1 MEIKN
6 KTIIFLL
13 ILFFSCTSNPF
24 WEDSPTI
31 EMKITGK
38 VLTENN
44 QTNVPVSVWLET
56 FDLYT
61 TTDSA
66 GYFSFSVTNSQTPNG
81 SMNGPVNLYFFI
93 HNYELDSVTVYF
105 TNGMFSKEQTDF
117 SKDGELI
124 NTVEMK
130 KILSGEVILH
140 FNKNSIQT
148 RDTLR
153 VSFNLETHSAVSID
167 TYKYILQEDGS
178 DFHSGLFFRSL
189 TDNETITIY
198 RFSGTDQFGISVE
211 DQLRNL
217 TYEENESIT
226 WTYYLVSDSLNLSSG
241 DYEVLPFLLIRH
253 DQIPIGL
260 IEAHHDP
267 DSILTLSAYYLDL
280 PLDILPDTLQIN

>member
-1 MEIKN
+1 
-6 KTIIFLL
+6 
-13 ILFFSCTSNPF
+13 
-24 WEDSPTI
+24 
-31 EMKITGK
+31 MKITGK
-38 VLTENN
+38 VITENN

-61 TTDSA
+61 TTDSV
-66 GYFSFSVTNSQTPNG
+66 GYFSISINNSQTSYG
-81 SMNGPVNLYFFI
+81 SMNGPVNLYLYI

-117 SKDGELI
+117 SEDGELL
-124 NTVEMK
+124 NPVEMK

-189 TDNETITIY
+189 TDNETVTIY
-198 RFSGTDQFGISVE
+198 RFTGTNQFGNSVD

-217 TYEENESIT
+217 AYEKDESIT
-226 WTYYLVSDSLNLSSG
+226 WTYYLLSDSLNLSSG
-241 DYEVLPFLLIRH
+241 DYEVLPYLLIRH

-260 IEAHHDP
+260 IEAQGG
-267 DSILTLSAYYLDL
+267 DSALTLSAYFLDL
-280 PLDILPDTLQIN
+280 PFDILPDTLQIN

>member
-13 ILFFSCTSNPF
+13 ISFFSCTSNPF

-31 EMKITGK
+31 EMKITGE

-61 TTDSA
+61 TTDSV
-66 GYFSFSVTNSQTPNG
+66 GYFSFSITNSQTPNG

-93 HNYELDSVTVYF
+93 HNYELDSVTAYF
-105 TNGMFSKEQTDF
+105 TNGMFSKEQTNF
-117 SKDGELI
+117 SEDGELL
-124 NTVEMK
+124 NPVEMK
-130 KILSGEVILH
+130 KILSGDVILH

-189 TDNETITIY
+189 TDNETVTIY
-198 RFSGTDQFGISVE
+198 RFNGIDQSGNSVE
-211 DQLRNL
+211 DKLRNL
-217 TYEENESIT
+217 TYVENESIT
-226 WTYYLVSDSLNLSSG
+226 WTYYLLSDSLNLSSG
-241 DYEVLPFLLIRH
+241 DYEVLPYLLVRQ
-253 DQIPIGL
+253 DQIPNGL
-260 IEAHHDP
+260 IEALGG
-267 DSILTLSAYYLDL
+267 DSAFTLSAYFLDL

>member
-6 KTIIFLL
+6 KTMIFLL
-13 ILFFSCTSNPF
+13 LLLSSCTSNPF
-24 WEDSPTI
+24 WDDSGTI

-56 FDLYT
+56 LDLYT
-61 TTDSA
+61 TTDSV
-66 GYFSFSVTNSQTPNG
+66 GYFSFSITNSQTPNG

-117 SKDGELI
+117 TKDGELLI
-124 NTVEMK
+124 PVEMK
-130 KILSGEVILH
+130 KLLSGEVELH

-148 RDTLR
+148 RDTLG
-153 VSFNLETHSAVSID
+153 VSFNLETHSTVSID
-167 TYKYILQEDGS
+167 TYKYILQEDSS

-189 TDNETITIY
+189 TDNETVTIY
-198 RFSGTDQFGISVE
+198 RFSGTDQFGNSVE

-217 TYEENESIT
+217 TYEKNESIT
-226 WTYYLVSDSLNLSSG
+226 WTYYLLSDSLNLSSG
-241 DYEVLPFLLIRH
+241 DYEVSPYLLIRH

-260 IEAHHDP
+260 IEAHGG
-267 DSILTLSAYYLDL
+267 DSALTLSAHFLDL
-280 PLDILPDTLQIN
+280 PLDILPDTLKIN

>member
-6 KTIIFLL
+6 KTMIFLL
-13 ILFFSCTSNPF
+13 LLLSSCTSNPF
-24 WEDSPTI
+24 WDDSGTI

-61 TTDSA
+61 PTDSV
-66 GYFSFSVTNSQTPNG
+66 GYFSFSITNSQTPTG

-105 TNGMFSKEQTDF
+105 TNGMLSKEQTDF
-117 SKDGELI
+117 SEDGELL
-124 NTVEMK
+124 NPVEMK

-153 VSFNLETHSAVSID
+153 VSFNLETHSVVSID

-189 TDNETITIY
+189 TDNETVTIY
-198 RFSGTDQFGISVE
+198 RFIGTDQFGNSVE
-211 DQLRNL
+211 HQLRNL

-226 WTYYLVSDSLNLSSG
+226 WTYYLLSDSLNLSSG
-241 DYEVLPFLLIRH
+241 EYEVLPYLLIRH

-260 IEAHHDP
+260 IEAHGG
-267 DSILTLSAYYLDL
+267 DSALTLSAYFLDL

>member
-6 KTIIFLL
+6 KTIILLL
-13 ILFFSCTSNPF
+13 ISFFSCTSNPF

-31 EMKITGK
+31 EMKITGE

-61 TTDSA
+61 TTDSV
-66 GYFSFSVTNSQTPNG
+66 GYFSFSITNSQTPNG

-93 HNYELDSVTVYF
+93 HNYELDSVTAYF
-105 TNGMFSKEQTDF
+105 TNGMFSKEQTNF
-117 SKDGELI
+117 SEDGELL
-124 NTVEMK
+124 NPVEMK
-130 KILSGEVILH
+130 KILSGDVILH

-189 TDNETITIY
+189 TDSETVTIY
-198 RFSGTDQFGISVE
+198 RFNGTDQSGNSVE
-211 DQLRNL
+211 DKLRNL
-217 TYEENESIT
+217 TYVENESIK
-226 WTYYLVSDSLNLSSG
+226 WTYYLLSDSLNLSSG
-241 DYEVLPFLLIRH
+241 DYEVLPYLLVRQ
-253 DQIPIGL
+253 DQIPNGL
-260 IEAHHDP
+260 IEALGG
-267 DSILTLSAYYLDL
+267 DSAFTLSAYFLDL

>member
-13 ILFFSCTSNPF
+13 ISLFSCTSNPF
-24 WEDSPTI
+24 WDDSGTI

-38 VLTENN
+38 VITENN

-61 TTDSA
+61 TTDSV
-66 GYFSFSVTNSQTPNG
+66 GYFSISINNSQTSYG
-81 SMNGPVNLYFFI
+81 SMNGPVNLYLYI

-117 SKDGELI
+117 SEDGELL
-124 NTVEMK
+124 NSVEMK

-189 TDNETITIY
+189 TDNETVTIY
-198 RFSGTDQFGISVE
+198 RFTGTNQFGNSVD

-217 TYEENESIT
+217 AYEKDESIT
-226 WTYYLVSDSLNLSSG
+226 WTYYLLSDSLNLSSG
-241 DYEVLPFLLIRH
+241 DYEVLPYLLIRH

-260 IEAHHDP
+260 IEAHGG
-267 DSILTLSAYYLDL
+267 DSALTLSAYFLDL
-280 PLDILPDTLQIN
+280 PFDILPDTLQIN

>member
-13 ILFFSCTSNPF
+13 ISLFSCTSNPF
-24 WEDSPTI
+24 WDDSGTI

-38 VLTENN
+38 VITENN

-61 TTDSA
+61 TTDSV
-66 GYFSFSVTNSQTPNG
+66 GYFSISINNSQTSYG
-81 SMNGPVNLYFFI
+81 SMNGPVNLYLYI

-117 SKDGELI
+117 SEDGELL
-124 NTVEMK
+124 NPVEMK

-189 TDNETITIY
+189 IDNETVTIY
-198 RFSGTDQFGISVE
+198 RFTGTNQFGNSVD

-217 TYEENESIT
+217 AYEKDESIT
-226 WTYYLVSDSLNLSSG
+226 WTYYLLSDSLNLSSG
-241 DYEVLPFLLIRH
+241 DYEVLPYLLIRH

-260 IEAHHDP
+260 IDAHGG
-267 DSILTLSAYYLDL
+267 DSVLTLSAYFLDL
-280 PLDILPDTLQIN
+280 PFDILPDTLQIN

>member
-1 MEIKN
+1 
-6 KTIIFLL
+6 
-13 ILFFSCTSNPF
+13 
-24 WEDSPTI
+24 
-31 EMKITGK
+31 MKITGK

-61 TTDSA
+61 TSDSG
-66 GYFSFSVTNSQTPNG
+66 GYFSFSITNSQTSNG

-117 SKDGELI
+117 SEDGELL
-124 NTVEMK
+124 NPVEMK

-189 TDNETITIY
+189 TDNETVIIY
-198 RFSGTDQFGISVE
+198 RFSGTDKFGNSVE
-211 DQLRNL
+211 DRLRNL
-217 TYEENESIT
+217 AYEKNESIT
-226 WTYYLVSDSLNLSSG
+226 WTYYLLSDSLNLSSG
-241 DYEVLPFLLIRH
+241 DYEVLPYLLIRH

-260 IEAHHDP
+260 IDAHGG
-267 DSILTLSAYYLDL
+267 DSALTLSAYFLDL
-280 PLDILPDTLQIN
+280 PFDILPDTLQIN

>member
-6 KTIIFLL
+6 KTIILML
-13 ILFFSCTSNPF
+13 ISFFSCTSNPF

-56 FDLYT
+56 LDLYT
-61 TTDSA
+61 TTDSV
-66 GYFSFSVTNSQTPNG
+66 GYFSFSITNSQTPNG

-105 TNGMFSKEQTDF
+105 TNGMFSKEQTNF
-117 SKDGELI
+117 SEDGELL
-124 NTVEMK
+124 NPVEMK
-130 KILSGEVILH
+130 KILSGDVILH

-189 TDNETITIY
+189 TDNETVTIY
-198 RFSGTDQFGISVE
+198 RFNGIDQSGNSVE
-211 DQLRNL
+211 DKLRNL
-217 TYEENESIT
+217 TYVENESIT
-226 WTYYLVSDSLNLSSG
+226 WTYYLLSDSLNLSSG
-241 DYEVLPFLLIRH
+241 DYEVLPYLLVRQ
-253 DQIPIGL
+253 DQIPNGL
-260 IEAHHDP
+260 IEALGG
-267 DSILTLSAYYLDL
+267 DSAFTLSAYFLDL

>member
-13 ILFFSCTSNPF
+13 ISLFSCTSNPF
-24 WEDSPTI
+24 WDDSGTI

-38 VLTENN
+38 VITENN

-61 TTDSA
+61 TTDSV
-66 GYFSFSVTNSQTPNG
+66 GYFSISINNSQTSYG
-81 SMNGPVNLYFFI
+81 SMNGPVNLYLYI

-117 SKDGELI
+117 SEDGELL
-124 NTVEMK
+124 NPVEMK

-189 TDNETITIY
+189 TDNETVTIY
-198 RFSGTDQFGISVE
+198 RFTGTNQFGNSVD

-217 TYEENESIT
+217 AYEKDESIT
-226 WTYYLVSDSLNLSSG
+226 WTYYLLSDSLNLSSG
-241 DYEVLPFLLIRH
+241 DYEVLPYLLIRH

-260 IEAHHDP
+260 IEAQGG
-267 DSILTLSAYYLDL
+267 DSALTLSAYFLDL
-280 PLDILPDTLQIN
+280 PFDILPDTLQIN

>member
-6 KTIIFLL
+6 KTIISLL
-13 ILFFSCTSNPF
+13 ILLFSCTSNPF
-24 WEDSPTI
+24 WDDSGTI

-61 TTDSA
+61 TTDSV
-66 GYFSFSVTNSQTPNG
+66 GYFSISINNSQTSYG
-81 SMNGPVNLYFFI
+81 SMNGPVNLYLYI

-117 SKDGELI
+117 SKNGELLI
-124 NTVEMK
+124 PVEMK
-130 KILSGEVILH
+130 KLLSGEVELH
-140 FNKNSIQT
+140 FNNNSIQI

-167 TYKYILQEDGS
+167 TYKYILQEDSS

-189 TDNETITIY
+189 KDNETVTIY
-198 RFSGTDQFGISVE
+198 RFSGTDQFGNSVE

-217 TYEENESIT
+217 TYEKNESIT
-226 WTYYLVSDSLNLSSG
+226 WTYYLLSDSLNLSSG
-241 DYEVLPFLLIRH
+241 EYEVLPYLLIRH

-260 IEAHHDP
+260 IEAHGG
-267 DSILTLSAYYLDL
+267 DSAFTLSAYFLDL

>member
-13 ILFFSCTSNPF
+13 ISFFSCTSNPF

-31 EMKITGK
+31 EMKITGE

-61 TTDSA
+61 TTDSV
-66 GYFSFSVTNSQTPNG
+66 GYFSFSITNSQTPNG

-93 HNYELDSVTVYF
+93 HNYELDSVTIYF
-105 TNGMFSKEQTDF
+105 TNGMFSKEQTNF
-117 SKDGELI
+117 SEDGELL
-124 NTVEMK
+124 NLVEMK
-130 KILSGEVILH
+130 KILSGDVILH

-189 TDNETITIY
+189 TDNETVTIY
-198 RFSGTDQFGISVE
+198 RFNGTDQSGNSIE
-211 DQLRNL
+211 DKLRNL
-217 TYEENESIT
+217 TYVENESIT
-226 WTYYLVSDSLNLSSG
+226 WTYYLLSDSLNLSSG
-241 DYEVLPFLLIRH
+241 DYEVLPYLLVRQ
-253 DQIPIGL
+253 DQIPYGL
-260 IEAHHDP
+260 IEALGG
-267 DSILTLSAYYLDL
+267 DSAFTLSAYFLDL

>member
-13 ILFFSCTSNPF
+13 ISLFSCTSNPF
-24 WEDSPTI
+24 WDDSGTI

-38 VLTENN
+38 VITENN

-61 TTDSA
+61 TTDSV
-66 GYFSFSVTNSQTPNG
+66 GYFSISINNSQTSYG
-81 SMNGPVNLYFFI
+81 SMNGPVNLYLYI

-117 SKDGELI
+117 SEDGELL
-124 NTVEMK
+124 NPVEMK
-130 KILSGEVILH
+130 KILSGEVMLH

-189 TDNETITIY
+189 TDNETVTIY
-198 RFSGTDQFGISVE
+198 RFTGTNQFGNSVD

-217 TYEENESIT
+217 AYEKDESIT
-226 WTYYLVSDSLNLSSG
+226 WTYYLLSDSLNLSSG
-241 DYEVLPFLLIRH
+241 DYEVLPYLLIRH

-260 IEAHHDP
+260 IDAHGG
-267 DSILTLSAYYLDL
+267 DSVLTLSAYFLDL
-280 PLDILPDTLQIN
+280 PFDILPDTLQIN

>member
-6 KTIIFLL
+6 KIIIFLL
-13 ILFFSCTSNPF
+13 ISLFSCTSNPF
-24 WEDSPTI
+24 WDDSGTI

-61 TTDSA
+61 TTDSV
-66 GYFSFSVTNSQTPNG
+66 GDFSFSITNSQTPNG

-117 SKDGELI
+117 SEDGELL
-124 NTVEMK
+124 NPVEMK
-130 KILSGEVILH
+130 KILSGDVLLH
-140 FNKNSIQT
+140 FNNNSIQNL
-148 RDTLR
+148 DTLR
-153 VSFNLETHSAVSID
+153 VSVNLETHTAVSID

-178 DFHSGLFFRSL
+178 DFHSGLFFRAL
-189 TDNETITIY
+189 TDNETVSIY
-198 RFSGTDQFGISVE
+198 RFSGTDQFGNSVE

-217 TYEENESIT
+217 TYDANESIT
-226 WTYYLVSDSLNLSSG
+226 WTYYLLSDSLNLSSG
-241 DYEVLPFLLIRH
+241 DYEVLPYLLIRH
-253 DQIPIGL
+253 NQIPIGL
-260 IEAHHDP
+260 TEAHGG
-267 DSILTLSAYYLDL
+267 DSALTLSAYFLDL
-280 PLDILPDTLQIN
+280 PIDILPDTLQIN

>member
-13 ILFFSCTSNPF
+13 ISLFSCTSNPF
-24 WEDSPTI
+24 WDDSSTV

-61 TTDSA
+61 TSDSG
-66 GYFSFSVTNSQTPNG
+66 GYFSFSITNSQTSNG

-117 SKDGELI
+117 SEDGELL
-124 NTVEMK
+124 NPVEMK

-189 TDNETITIY
+189 TDNETVTIY
-198 RFSGTDQFGISVE
+198 RFSGTDQFGNSVE
-211 DQLRNL
+211 DRLRNL
-217 TYEENESIT
+217 AYEKNESIT
-226 WTYYLVSDSLNLSSG
+226 WTYYLLSDSLNLSSG
-241 DYEVLPFLLIRH
+241 DYEVLPYLLIRH

-260 IEAHHDP
+260 IDAHGG
-267 DSILTLSAYYLDL
+267 DSALTLSAYFLDL
-280 PLDILPDTLQIN
+280 PFDILPDTLQIN

>member
-6 KTIIFLL
+6 KTIVFLL
-13 ILFFSCTSNPF
+13 ISLFSCTSNPF
-24 WEDSPTI
+24 WDDSGTI

-38 VLTENN
+38 VITENN

-61 TTDSA
+61 TTDSV
-66 GYFSFSVTNSQTPNG
+66 GYFSISINNSQTSYG
-81 SMNGPVNLYFFI
+81 SMNGPVNLYLYI

-117 SKDGELI
+117 SEDGELL
-124 NTVEMK
+124 NPVEMK

-189 TDNETITIY
+189 TDNETVTIY
-198 RFSGTDQFGISVE
+198 RFSGTNQFGNSVD

-217 TYEENESIT
+217 AYEKDESIT
-226 WTYYLVSDSLNLSSG
+226 WTYYLLSDSLNLSSG
-241 DYEVLPFLLIRH
+241 DYEVLPYLLIRH

-260 IEAHHDP
+260 IDAHGG
-267 DSILTLSAYYLDL
+267 DSVLTLSAYFLDL
-280 PLDILPDTLQIN
+280 PFDILPDTLQIN

>member
-13 ILFFSCTSNPF
+13 ISFFSCTSNPF
-24 WEDSPTI
+24 WDDSGTI

-38 VLTENN
+38 VITENN

-61 TTDSA
+61 TTDSV
-66 GYFSFSVTNSQTPNG
+66 GYFSISINNSQTSYG
-81 SMNGPVNLYFFI
+81 SMNGPVNLYLYI

-117 SKDGELI
+117 SEDGELL
-124 NTVEMK
+124 NPVEMK

-140 FNKNSIQT
+140 FNKNSIQA

-167 TYKYILQEDGS
+167 TYKYILQWDGS

-189 TDNETITIY
+189 TDNETVTIY
-198 RFSGTDQFGISVE
+198 RFTGTNQFGNSVD

-217 TYEENESIT
+217 AYEKDESIT
-226 WTYYLVSDSLNLSSG
+226 WTYYLLSDSLNLSSG
-241 DYEVLPFLLIRH
+241 DYEVLPYLLIRH

-260 IEAHHDP
+260 IEAQGG
-267 DSILTLSAYYLDL
+267 DSALTLSAYFLDL
-280 PLDILPDTLQIN
+280 PFDILPDTLQIN

>member
-13 ILFFSCTSNPF
+13 ISFFSCTSNPF

-31 EMKITGK
+31 EMKITGE

-61 TTDSA
+61 TTDSV
-66 GYFSFSVTNSQTPNG
+66 GYFSFSITNSQTPNG

-93 HNYELDSVTVYF
+93 HNYELDSVTAYF
-105 TNGMFSKEQTDF
+105 TNGMFSKEQTNF
-117 SKDGELI
+117 SEDGELL
-124 NTVEMK
+124 NPVEMK
-130 KILSGEVILH
+130 KILSGDVILH

-189 TDNETITIY
+189 TDSETVTIY
-198 RFSGTDQFGISVE
+198 RFNGIDQSGNSVE
-211 DQLRNL
+211 DKLRNL
-217 TYEENESIT
+217 TYVENESIK
-226 WTYYLVSDSLNLSSG
+226 WTYYLLSDSLNLSSG
-241 DYEVLPFLLIRH
+241 DYEVLPYLLVRQ
-253 DQIPIGL
+253 DQIPNGL
-260 IEAHHDP
+260 IEALGG
-267 DSILTLSAYYLDL
+267 DSAFTLSAYFLDL

>member
-13 ILFFSCTSNPF
+13 ISFFSCTSNPF

-31 EMKITGK
+31 EMKITGE

-61 TTDSA
+61 TTDSV
-66 GYFSFSVTNSQTPNG
+66 GYFSFSITNSQTPNG

-93 HNYELDSVTVYF
+93 HNYELDSVTAYF
-105 TNGMFSKEQTDF
+105 TNGMFSKEQTNF
-117 SKDGELI
+117 SEDGELL
-124 NTVEMK
+124 NPVEMK
-130 KILSGEVILH
+130 KILSGDVILH

-189 TDNETITIY
+189 TDSETVTIY
-198 RFSGTDQFGISVE
+198 RFNGTDQSGNSVE
-211 DQLRNL
+211 DKLRNL
-217 TYEENESIT
+217 TYVENESIT
-226 WTYYLVSDSLNLSSG
+226 WTYYLLSDSLNLSSG
-241 DYEVLPFLLIRH
+241 DYEVLPYLLVRQ
-253 DQIPIGL
+253 DQIPNGL
-260 IEAHHDP
+260 IEALGG
-267 DSILTLSAYYLDL
+267 DSAFTLSAYFLDL

>member
-6 KTIIFLL
+6 KTIVFLL
-13 ILFFSCTSNPF
+13 ISLFSCTSNPF
-24 WEDSPTI
+24 WDDSGTI

-38 VLTENN
+38 VITENN

-61 TTDSA
+61 TTDSV
-66 GYFSFSVTNSQTPNG
+66 GYFSISINNSQTSYG
-81 SMNGPVNLYFFI
+81 SMNGPVNLYLYI

-117 SKDGELI
+117 SEDGELL
-124 NTVEMK
+124 NPVEMK

-153 VSFNLETHSAVSID
+153 VSFNLETHSLVSID
-167 TYKYILQEDGS
+167 TYKYILQWDGS

-189 TDNETITIY
+189 TDNETVTIY
-198 RFSGTDQFGISVE
+198 RFSGTNQFGNSVD

-217 TYEENESIT
+217 AYEKDQSIT
-226 WTYYLVSDSLNLSSG
+226 WTYYLLSDSLNLSSG
-241 DYEVLPFLLIRH
+241 DYEVLPYLLIRH

-260 IEAHHDP
+260 IDAHGG
-267 DSILTLSAYYLDL
+267 DSVLTLSAYFLDL
-280 PLDILPDTLQIN
+280 PFDILPDTLQIN

>member
-6 KTIIFLL
+6 KTIVFLL
-13 ILFFSCTSNPF
+13 ISLFSCTSNPF
-24 WEDSPTI
+24 WDDSGTI

-38 VLTENN
+38 VITENN

-61 TTDSA
+61 TTDSV
-66 GYFSFSVTNSQTPNG
+66 GYFSISINNSQTSYG
-81 SMNGPVNLYFFI
+81 SMNGPVNLYLYI

-117 SKDGELI
+117 SEDGELL
-124 NTVEMK
+124 NPVEMK

-189 TDNETITIY
+189 TDNETVTIY
-198 RFSGTDQFGISVE
+198 RFTGTNQFGNSVD

-217 TYEENESIT
+217 AYEKDESIT
-226 WTYYLVSDSLNLSSG
+226 WTYYLLSDSLNLSSG
-241 DYEVLPFLLIRH
+241 DYEVLPYLLIRH

-260 IEAHHDP
+260 IDAHGG
-267 DSILTLSAYYLDL
+267 DSVLTLSAYFLDL
-280 PLDILPDTLQIN
+280 PFDILPDTLQIN

>member
-13 ILFFSCTSNPF
+13 ISLFSCTSNPF
-24 WEDSPTI
+24 WDDSGTI

-38 VLTENN
+38 VITENN

-61 TTDSA
+61 TTDSV
-66 GYFSFSVTNSQTPNG
+66 GYFSISINNSQTSYG
-81 SMNGPVNLYFFI
+81 SMNGPVNLYLYI

-117 SKDGELI
+117 SEDGELL
-124 NTVEMK
+124 NPVEMK

-189 TDNETITIY
+189 TDNETVTIY
-198 RFSGTDQFGISVE
+198 RFSGTNQFGNSVD

-217 TYEENESIT
+217 AYEKDESIT
-226 WTYYLVSDSLNLSSG
+226 WTYYLLSDSLNLSSG
-241 DYEVLPFLLIRH
+241 DYEVLPYLLIRH

-260 IEAHHDP
+260 IEAQGG
-267 DSILTLSAYYLDL
+267 DSALTLSAYFLDL
-280 PLDILPDTLQIN
+280 PFDILPDTLQIN

>member
-13 ILFFSCTSNPF
+13 ISFFSCTSNPF

-31 EMKITGK
+31 EMKITGE

-61 TTDSA
+61 TTDSV
-66 GYFSFSVTNSQTPNG
+66 GYFSFSITNSQTPNG

-93 HNYELDSVTVYF
+93 HNYELDSVTAYF
-105 TNGMFSKEQTDF
+105 TNGMFSKEQTNF
-117 SKDGELI
+117 SEDGELL
-124 NTVEMK
+124 NPVEMK
-130 KILSGEVILH
+130 KILSGDVILH

-198 RFSGTDQFGISVE
+198 RFNGTDQSGNSVE
-211 DQLRNL
+211 DKLRNL
-217 TYEENESIT
+217 TYVENESIT
-226 WTYYLVSDSLNLSSG
+226 WTYYLLSDSLNLSSG
-241 DYEVLPFLLIRH
+241 DYEVLPYLLVRQ
-253 DQIPIGL
+253 DQIPNGL
-260 IEAHHDP
+260 IEALGG
-267 DSILTLSAYYLDL
+267 DSAFTLSAYFLDL

>member
-13 ILFFSCTSNPF
+13 ISFFSCTSNPF

-31 EMKITGK
+31 EMKITGE

-61 TTDSA
+61 TTDSV
-66 GYFSFSVTNSQTPNG
+66 GYFSFSITNSQTPNG

-105 TNGMFSKEQTDF
+105 TNGMFSKEQTNF
-117 SKDGELI
+117 SEDGELL
-124 NTVEMK
+124 NPVEMK
-130 KILSGEVILH
+130 KILSGDVILH

-189 TDNETITIY
+189 TDNETVTIY
-198 RFSGTDQFGISVE
+198 RFNGIDQSGNSVE
-211 DQLRNL
+211 DKLRNL
-217 TYEENESIT
+217 TYVENESIK
-226 WTYYLVSDSLNLSSG
+226 WTYYLLSDSLNLSSG
-241 DYEVLPFLLIRH
+241 DYQVLPYLLVRQ
-253 DQIPIGL
+253 DQIPNGL
-260 IEAHHDP
+260 IEALGG
-267 DSILTLSAYYLDL
+267 DSAFTLSAYFLDL

>member
-13 ILFFSCTSNPF
+13 ISLFSCTSNPF
-24 WEDSPTI
+24 WDDSGTI

-38 VLTENN
+38 VITENN

-61 TTDSA
+61 TTDSV
-66 GYFSFSVTNSQTPNG
+66 GYFSISINNSQTSYG
-81 SMNGPVNLYFFI
+81 SMNGPVNLYLYI

-117 SKDGELI
+117 SEEGELL
-124 NTVEMK
+124 NPMELK
-130 KILSGEVILH
+130 KILSGEVKLH
-140 FNKNSIQT
+140 FNENSIQN

-167 TYKYILQEDGS
+167 TYKYILQWDGS
-178 DFHSGLFFRSL
+178 DFHSGLFFRLL
-189 TDNETITIY
+189 TDNGTVTIY
-198 RFSGTDQFGISVE
+198 RFNGTDQFGNDVE

-217 TYEENESIT
+217 SYEENESIT
-226 WTYYLVSDSLNLSSG
+226 WTYYLLSDNIELSSG
-241 DYEVLPFLLIRH
+241 DYEVLPYLLIRH
-253 DQIPIGL
+253 DKIPDGL
-260 IEAHHDP
+260 IEALGG
-267 DSILTLSAYYLDL
+267 DSVLTFSEHFLNL
-280 PLDILPDTLQIN
+280 PFDIIADTLLLTE

>member
-13 ILFFSCTSNPF
+13 ISFFSCTSNPF

-31 EMKITGK
+31 EMKITGE

-61 TTDSA
+61 TTDSV
-66 GYFSFSVTNSQTPNG
+66 GYFSFSITNSQTPNG

-93 HNYELDSVTVYF
+93 HNYELDSVTAYF
-105 TNGMFSKEQTDF
+105 TNGMFSKEQTNF
-117 SKDGELI
+117 SEDGELL
-124 NTVEMK
+124 NPVEMK
-130 KILSGEVILH
+130 KILSGDVILH

-153 VSFNLETHSAVSID
+153 VSFNLETHSAGSID

-189 TDNETITIY
+189 TDNETVTIY
-198 RFSGTDQFGISVE
+198 RFNGIDQSGNSVE
-211 DQLRNL
+211 DKLRNL
-217 TYEENESIT
+217 TYVENESIT
-226 WTYYLVSDSLNLSSG
+226 WTYYLLSDSLNLSSG
-241 DYEVLPFLLIRH
+241 DYEVLPYLLVRQ
-253 DQIPIGL
+253 DQIPNGL
-260 IEAHHDP
+260 IEALGG
-267 DSILTLSAYYLDL
+267 DSAFTLSAYFLDL

>member
-6 KTIIFLL
+6 KTIVFLL
-13 ILFFSCTSNPF
+13 ISLFSCTSNPF
-24 WEDSPTI
+24 WDDSGTI

-38 VLTENN
+38 VITENN

-61 TTDSA
+61 TTDSV
-66 GYFSFSVTNSQTPNG
+66 GYFSISINNSQTSYG
-81 SMNGPVNLYFFI
+81 SMNGPVNLYLYI

-117 SKDGELI
+117 SEDGELL
-124 NTVEMK
+124 NPVEMK

-153 VSFNLETHSAVSID
+153 VSFNLETHSVVSID

-189 TDNETITIY
+189 TDNETVTIY
-198 RFSGTDQFGISVE
+198 RFSGTNQFGNSVD

-217 TYEENESIT
+217 AYEKDESIT
-226 WTYYLVSDSLNLSSG
+226 WTYYLLSDSLNLSSG
-241 DYEVLPFLLIRH
+241 DYEVLPYLLIRH

-260 IEAHHDP
+260 IEAHGG
-267 DSILTLSAYYLDL
+267 DSALTLSAYFLDL
-280 PLDILPDTLQIN
+280 PFDILPDTLQIN

>member
-6 KTIIFLL
+6 KTIVFLL
-13 ILFFSCTSNPF
+13 ISLFSCTSNPF
-24 WEDSPTI
+24 WDDSGTI

-38 VLTENN
+38 VITENN

-61 TTDSA
+61 TTDSV
-66 GYFSFSVTNSQTPNG
+66 GYFSISINNSQTSYGN
-81 SMNGPVNLYFFI
+81 MNGPVNLYLYI

-117 SKDGELI
+117 SEDGELL
-124 NTVEMK
+124 NPVEMK

-153 VSFNLETHSAVSID
+153 VSFNLETHSVVSID

-189 TDNETITIY
+189 TDNETVTIY
-198 RFSGTDQFGISVE
+198 RFTGTNQFGNSVD

-217 TYEENESIT
+217 AYEKDESIT
-226 WTYYLVSDSLNLSSG
+226 WTYYLLSDSLNLSSG
-241 DYEVLPFLLIRH
+241 DYEVLPYLLIRH

-260 IEAHHDP
+260 IEAHGG
-267 DSILTLSAYYLDL
+267 DSALTLSAYFLDL
-280 PLDILPDTLQIN
+280 PFDILPDTLQIN

>member
-13 ILFFSCTSNPF
+13 ISFFSCTSNPF

-61 TTDSA
+61 TTDSV

-117 SKDGELI
+117 SEDGELL
-124 NTVEMK
+124 NPVEMK

-189 TDNETITIY
+189 TDNETVTIY
-198 RFSGTDQFGISVE
+198 RFSGTDQFGNSVE

-217 TYEENESIT
+217 TYVENESIT
-226 WTYYLVSDSLNLSSG
+226 WTYYLLSGNIELSSG
-241 DYEVLPFLLIRH
+241 DYEVLPYLLIRH
-253 DQIPIGL
+253 DKIPDGL
-260 IEAHHDP
+260 IEALGG
-267 DSILTLSAYYLDL
+267 DSVLTFSEYFLNL
-280 PLDILPDTLQIN
+280 PFDIIADTLLLTE

>member
-6 KTIIFLL
+6 KTMIFLL
-13 ILFFSCTSNPF
+13 LLLSSCTSNPF
-24 WEDSPTI
+24 WDDSGTI

-61 TTDSA
+61 TTDSV
-66 GYFSFSVTNSQTPNG
+66 GYFSFPITNSQTPNG

-105 TNGMFSKEQTDF
+105 TNGMLSKEQTDF
-117 SKDGELI
+117 SKDGGLL
-124 NTVEMK
+124 NPVEMK
-130 KILSGEVILH
+130 KLLSGEVELH

-153 VSFNLETHSAVSID
+153 VSFNLETHSVVSID
-167 TYKYILQEDGS
+167 TYKYILQWDDS

-189 TDNETITIY
+189 TDNETVTIY
-198 RFSGTDQFGISVE
+198 RFSGTNQFGNSVE

-226 WTYYLVSDSLNLSSG
+226 WTYYLLSDSLNLSSG
-241 DYEVLPFLLIRH
+241 EYEVLPYLLIRH

-260 IEAHHDP
+260 IDAHGG
-267 DSILTLSAYYLDL
+267 DSALTLSANYLDL
-280 PLDILPDTLQIN
+280 PFDILPDTLQIN

>member
-13 ILFFSCTSNPF
+13 ISFFSCTSNPF

-31 EMKITGK
+31 EMKITGE

-61 TTDSA
+61 TTDSV
-66 GYFSFSVTNSQTPNG
+66 GYFSFSITNSQTPNG

-93 HNYELDSVTVYF
+93 HNYELDSVTIYF
-105 TNGMFSKEQTDF
+105 TNGMFSKEQTNF
-117 SKDGELI
+117 SEDGELL
-124 NTVEMK
+124 NLVEMK
-130 KILSGEVILH
+130 KILSGDVILH

-189 TDNETITIY
+189 TDNETVTIY
-198 RFSGTDQFGISVE
+198 RFNGTDQSGNSIE
-211 DQLRNL
+211 DKLRNL
-217 TYEENESIT
+217 TYVENESIT
-226 WTYYLVSDSLNLSSG
+226 WTYYLLSDSLNLSSG
-241 DYEVLPFLLIRH
+241 DYEVLPYLLVRQ
-253 DQIPIGL
+253 DQIPYGL
-260 IEAHHDP
+260 IEALGG
-267 DSILTLSAYYLDL
+267 DSAFTLSACFLDL